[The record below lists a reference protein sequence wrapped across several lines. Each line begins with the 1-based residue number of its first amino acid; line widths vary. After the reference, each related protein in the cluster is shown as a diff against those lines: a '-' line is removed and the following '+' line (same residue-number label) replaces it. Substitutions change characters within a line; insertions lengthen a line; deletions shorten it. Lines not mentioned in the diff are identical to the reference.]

1 MAKDKT
7 KSSTHTSSPLAR
19 MDASFKAR
27 GRVGFYGQCKLLET
41 SFFTLVRIAR
51 AITSPTSAILANR

>member
-19 MDASFKAR
+19 MDASFKAK
-27 GRVGFYGQCKLLET
+27 GRVGFYGQCKLLENI
-41 SFFTLVRIAR
+41 FFRVGSHCKGYCLSHKRHIG
-51 AITSPTSAILANR
+51 